1 MKESA
6 AAKTL
11 RKYVDRLISNADK
24 VIDDL
29 QKDRAALK
37 QKIEFTEV
45 KLKYEDEGKEQELL
59 DTLEQRK

>member
-11 RKYVDRLISNADK
+11 RKYVDRVISNADK
-24 VIDDL
+24 VIDEL
-29 QKDRAALK
+29 QKDRVALK
-37 QKIEFTEV
+37 EKIEFTEV

-59 DTLEQRK
+59 DTLTERK